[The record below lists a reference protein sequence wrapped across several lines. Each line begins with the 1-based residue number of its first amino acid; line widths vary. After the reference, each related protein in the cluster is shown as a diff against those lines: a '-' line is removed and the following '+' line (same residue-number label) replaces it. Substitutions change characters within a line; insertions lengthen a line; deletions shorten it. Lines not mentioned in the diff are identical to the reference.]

1 MEDKLL
7 EKHIEMFESAK
18 EFLVKHWN
26 DADMG
31 SIEQKGSVTA
41 ELVDIDKKYKGSEL
55 WQKLVI
61 NVIDTL
67 EMKMKYE
74 KERKN
79 EKI

>member
-31 SIEQKGSVTA
+31 SIEQKDSVAA

-74 KERKN
+74 KGKRN
-79 EKI
+79 G

>member
-31 SIEQKGSVTA
+31 SIEQKDSVTA

-74 KERKN
+74 KGKRN
-79 EKI
+79 G

>member
-7 EKHIEMFESAK
+7 GKHIEMFESAK
-18 EFLVKHWN
+18 ELLIKHW
-26 DADMG
+26 DDEDMG
-31 SIEQKGSVTA
+31 SIEQKDSVTA
-41 ELVDIDKKYKGSEL
+41 ELVEIDKKYKGSEL

-74 KERKN
+74 KGKRN
-79 EKI
+79 G

>member
-31 SIEQKGSVTA
+31 SIEQKDSVTA
-41 ELVDIDKKYKGSEL
+41 ELVEIDKKYSGSKL
-55 WQKLVI
+55 WQELI
-61 NVIDTL
+61 LNVIDCL
-67 EMKMKYE
+67 EKKMKYE
-74 KERKN
+74 KGKRN
-79 EKI
+79 G